1 MNENA
6 YRITLPSAG
15 SLPGGFFI
23 VTVQRLGE
31 QREFL
36 LWEKN
41 LGRKIFLPVLC
52 WFQITNREEQK
63 AAAMIA
69 ASQVDFDAF

>member
-36 LWEKN
+36 LWEKS
-41 LGRKIFLPVLC
+41 GKKI
-52 WFQITNREEQK
+52 ISAR
-63 AAAMIA
+63 AMLVSNHEPGGNMIW
-69 ASQVDFDAF
+69 SCFFRYR